1 MQICTTYNGGQRIQA
16 ESEANLPVELRS
28 VSERENTKMD
38 LREDEVTSLETMYY
52 WIWLLLVFGAGNRKI
67 WKVLEHYETP
77 QTAYTALQTEK
88 LSFLKEREIRSIK
101 TVTID
106 QVENVIQNCKEK
118 QIAMVCFDDENYPEQ
133 LRQIYNPPIVLF
145 YQGQL
150 SLLTDYPS
158 LTVVGTR
165 KPSQYSLQAAD
176 LLCRCLAKS
185 GMLLVS
191 GFAVGVDSVAH
202 RAALLSSGKTVAV
215 MGCGLDVPYPKVNAS
230 AKKYIVRNGL
240 ILTEFLPGTEPA
252 RQNFPMRNRVLAGVS
267 SGTLVIQAP
276 VGSGALIT
284 AEQAVE
290 QGKPV
295 FCLPPADIF
304 DNQYAGV
311 VKYLREGAIPVFAP
325 EDILREYHDSCE
337 QRLTEVSMDAIL
349 EQQPAIQSAQT
360 KKQPAVSPQ
369 KPSSEA
375 VEMAKSK
382 EYPTEE
388 VTVESVEQTVDVSV
402 LETMEG
408 LTRQIMALLLEQS
421 PLQIDQIVQTVQ
433 ADAEEVAACLTE
445 LAIAQL
451 IQRMPGQYYSVL

>member
-1 MQICTTYNGGQRIQA
+1 M
-16 ESEANLPVELRS
+16 
-28 VSERENTKMD
+28 
-38 LREDEVTSLETMYY
+38 ETIYY

-67 WKVLEHYETP
+67 WKILEHYETP

-88 LSFLKEREIRSIK
+88 LPFLKERDVRSIK
-101 TVTID
+101 TVTME
-106 QVENVIQNCKEK
+106 QVEKIIQNCKEK

-150 SLLTDYPS
+150 SLLTDYPC

-165 KPSQYSLQAAD
+165 NPSDYSIQTAD

-191 GFAVGVDSVAH
+191 GFAVGLDSVAH
-202 RAALLSSGKTVAV
+202 RAALLSGGKTVAV

-230 AKKYIVRNGL
+230 AKKYIIRNGL
-240 ILTEFLPGTEPA
+240 MLSEFLPGTEPA
-252 RQNFPMRNRVLAGVS
+252 RQNFPMRNRILAGVS

-284 AEQAVE
+284 AEQAME

-337 QRLTEVSMDAIL
+337 QRLQEISLDMIL
-349 EQQPAIQSAQT
+349 KQQSAE
-360 KKQPAVSPQ
+360 KPAQSAHTAAA
-369 KPSSEA
+369 SSRNTTDAVGENAASRKSSVKEVA
-375 VEMAKSK
+375 VEPVK
-382 EYPTEE
+382 PTA
-388 VTVESVEQTVDVSV
+388 DVAV
-402 LETMEG
+402 LETLEG
-408 LTRQIMALLLEQS
+408 LTKQIMALLLEQS

-451 IQRMPGQYYSVL
+451 VQRMPGQYYSVL

>member
-1 MQICTTYNGGQRIQA
+1 MH
-16 ESEANLPVELRS
+16 VE
-28 VSERENTKMD
+28 TI
-38 LREDEVTSLETMYY
+38 YY
-52 WIWLLLVFGAGNRKI
+52 WIWLLLVFRAGNRKI
-67 WKVLEHYETP
+67 WKILEHYETP
-77 QTAYTALQTEK
+77 QSAYTALQIEK
-88 LSFLKEREIRSIK
+88 LPFLKEREIRSIK
-101 TVTID
+101 AVTME
-106 QVENVIQNCKEK
+106 QVEKIIQNCKEK
-118 QIAMVCFDDENYPEQ
+118 QIAMVCFDDENYPES
-133 LRQIYNPPIVLF
+133 LRQIYNPPTVLF

-165 KPSQYSLQAAD
+165 KPSDYSIQTAD

-191 GFAVGVDSVAH
+191 GFAVGLDSVAH
-202 RAALLSSGKTVAV
+202 RAALLSGGKTVAV

-230 AKKYIVRNGL
+230 AKKYIIRNGL
-240 ILTEFLPGTEPA
+240 ILSEFLPGTEPA
-252 RQNFPMRNRVLAGVS
+252 RQNFPLRNRILAGVS

-284 AEQAVE
+284 AEQAME

-337 QRLTEVSMDAIL
+337 QQLQEISLDML
-349 EQQPAIQSAQT
+349 LKPQSAEKPAQAERMVAVPSGKAT
-360 KKQPAVSPQ
+360 NAADENVTSKKSSVKEVAAEAIKPKTNAV
-369 KPSSEA
+369 
-375 VEMAKSK
+375 
-382 EYPTEE
+382 
-388 VTVESVEQTVDVSV
+388 V
-402 LETMEG
+402 LETLEG
-408 LTRQIMALLLEQS
+408 RTKQIMALLLEQS
-421 PLQIDQIVQTVQ
+421 PLQIDQIVQAVQ

-451 IQRMPGQYYSVL
+451 VQRMPGQYYGVL

>member
-1 MQICTTYNGGQRIQA
+1 M
-16 ESEANLPVELRS
+16 
-28 VSERENTKMD
+28 
-38 LREDEVTSLETMYY
+38 ETIYY

-67 WKVLEHYETP
+67 WKILEHYETP

-88 LSFLKEREIRSIK
+88 LPFLKERDVRSIK
-101 TVTID
+101 TVTME
-106 QVENVIQNCKEK
+106 QVEKIIQNCKEK

-150 SLLTDYPS
+150 SLLTDYPC

-165 KPSQYSLQAAD
+165 NPSDYSIQTAD

-191 GFAVGVDSVAH
+191 GFAVGLDSVAH
-202 RAALLSSGKTVAV
+202 RAALLSGGKTVAV

-230 AKKYIVRNGL
+230 AKKYIIRNGL
-240 ILTEFLPGTEPA
+240 MLSEFLPGTEPA
-252 RQNFPMRNRVLAGVS
+252 RQNFPMRNRILAGVS

-284 AEQAVE
+284 AEQAME

-337 QRLTEVSMDAIL
+337 QRLQEISLDMIL
-349 EQQPAIQSAQT
+349 KQQSAE
-360 KKQPAVSPQ
+360 KPAQSAHTAAA
-369 KPSSEA
+369 SSRNTTDAVGENAASKISSVKEVA
-375 VEMAKSK
+375 VEPVKPAA
-382 EYPTEE
+382 
-388 VTVESVEQTVDVSV
+388 DAAV
-402 LETMEG
+402 LETLEG
-408 LTRQIMALLLEQS
+408 LTKQIMALLLEQS

-451 IQRMPGQYYSVL
+451 VQRMPGQYYSVL

>member
-1 MQICTTYNGGQRIQA
+1 M
-16 ESEANLPVELRS
+16 
-28 VSERENTKMD
+28 
-38 LREDEVTSLETMYY
+38 ETIYY

-67 WKVLEHYETP
+67 WKILEHYESP

-88 LSFLKEREIRSIK
+88 LPFLKERDVRSIK
-101 TVTID
+101 TVTME
-106 QVENVIQNCKEK
+106 QVEKIIQNCKEK

-150 SLLTDYPS
+150 SLLTDYPC

-165 KPSQYSLQAAD
+165 NPSDYSIQTAD

-191 GFAVGVDSVAH
+191 GFAVGLDSVAH
-202 RAALLSSGKTVAV
+202 RAALLSGGKTVAV

-230 AKKYIVRNGL
+230 AKKYIIRNGL
-240 ILTEFLPGTEPA
+240 MLSEFLPGTEPA
-252 RQNFPMRNRVLAGVS
+252 RQNFPMRNRILAGVS

-284 AEQAVE
+284 AEQAME

-337 QRLTEVSMDAIL
+337 QRLQEISLDMIL
-349 EQQPAIQSAQT
+349 KQQSAE
-360 KKQPAVSPQ
+360 KPAQSAHTAAA
-369 KPSSEA
+369 PSRNTTDAVGENAASKISSVKEVA
-375 VEMAKSK
+375 VEPVKPAA
-382 EYPTEE
+382 
-388 VTVESVEQTVDVSV
+388 DVAV
-402 LETMEG
+402 LETLEG
-408 LTRQIMALLLEQS
+408 LTKQIMALLLEQS

-451 IQRMPGQYYSVL
+451 VQRMPGQYYSVL

>member
-1 MQICTTYNGGQRIQA
+1 M
-16 ESEANLPVELRS
+16 
-28 VSERENTKMD
+28 
-38 LREDEVTSLETMYY
+38 ETIYY

-67 WKVLEHYETP
+67 WKILEHYETP

-88 LSFLKEREIRSIK
+88 LPFLKERDVRSIK
-101 TVTID
+101 TVTME
-106 QVENVIQNCKEK
+106 QVEKIIQNCKEK

-150 SLLTDYPS
+150 SLLTDYPC

-165 KPSQYSLQAAD
+165 NPSDYSIQTAD

-191 GFAVGVDSVAH
+191 GFAVGLDSVAH
-202 RAALLSSGKTVAV
+202 RAALLSGGKTVAV

-230 AKKYIVRNGL
+230 AKKYIIRNGL
-240 ILTEFLPGTEPA
+240 MLSEFLPGTEPA
-252 RQNFPMRNRVLAGVS
+252 RQNFPMRNRILAGVS

-284 AEQAVE
+284 AEQAME

-337 QRLTEVSMDAIL
+337 QRLQEISLDMIL
-349 EQQPAIQSAQT
+349 KQQSAE
-360 KKQPAVSPQ
+360 KPAQSAHTAAA
-369 KPSSEA
+369 PSRNTTDAVGENAASKISSVKEVA
-375 VEMAKSK
+375 VEPVKPAA
-382 EYPTEE
+382 
-388 VTVESVEQTVDVSV
+388 DVAV
-402 LETMEG
+402 LETLEG
-408 LTRQIMALLLEQS
+408 LTKQIMALLLEQS

-451 IQRMPGQYYSVL
+451 FQRMPGQYYSVL

>member
-1 MQICTTYNGGQRIQA
+1 M
-16 ESEANLPVELRS
+16 EAI
-28 VSERENTKMD
+28 
-38 LREDEVTSLETMYY
+38 YY
-52 WIWLLLVFGAGNRKI
+52 WIWLLLVFGVGNRKI

-88 LSFLKEREIRSIK
+88 LPFLKEQELRSIQ
-101 TVTID
+101 TVTME
-106 QVENVIQNCKEK
+106 QVEKIIQNCKEK
-118 QIAMVCFDDENYPEQ
+118 QIAIVCFDDENYPEQ

-150 SLLTDYPS
+150 SLLADYPA

-165 KPSQYSLQAAD
+165 NPSSYSIQTAD

-202 RAALLSSGKTVAV
+202 RAALFSGGKTVAV

-230 AKKYIVRNGL
+230 AKKYIIRNGL
-240 ILTEFLPGTEPA
+240 LLTEFLPGTVPA

-276 VGSGALIT
+276 IGSDALIT
-284 AEQAVE
+284 AEQAME

-337 QRLTEVSMDAIL
+337 QRLQEISMDTIL
-349 EQQPAIQSAQT
+349 KQRSAEKPVPSRHTAASSKNLPDAADEHAKEKKIT
-360 KKQPAVSPQ
+360 KKEVAAEPS
-369 KPSSEA
+369 KPTA
-375 VEMAKSK
+375 
-382 EYPTEE
+382 
-388 VTVESVEQTVDVSV
+388 DVSV
-402 LETMEG
+402 LETLEG
-408 LTRQIMALLLEQS
+408 LTKQVMALLLEHS
-421 PLQIDQIVQTVQ
+421 PLQIDQIVQMIQ

-445 LAIAQL
+445 LAIEQL
-451 IQRMPGQYYSVL
+451 VQRMPGQYYSVL

>member
-1 MQICTTYNGGQRIQA
+1 M
-16 ESEANLPVELRS
+16 
-28 VSERENTKMD
+28 
-38 LREDEVTSLETMYY
+38 ETIYY

-67 WKVLEHYETP
+67 WKILEHYETP

-88 LSFLKEREIRSIK
+88 LPFLKERDVRSIK
-101 TVTID
+101 TVTME
-106 QVENVIQNCKEK
+106 QVEKIIQNCKEK

-150 SLLTDYPS
+150 SLLTDYPC

-165 KPSQYSLQAAD
+165 NPSDYSIQTAD

-191 GFAVGVDSVAH
+191 GFAVGLDSVAH
-202 RAALLSSGKTVAV
+202 RAALLSGGKTVAV

-230 AKKYIVRNGL
+230 AKKYIIRNGL
-240 ILTEFLPGTEPA
+240 MLSEFLPGTEPA
-252 RQNFPMRNRVLAGVS
+252 RQNFPMRNRILAGVS

-284 AEQAVE
+284 AEQAME

-325 EDILREYHDSCE
+325 EDILREYYDSCE
-337 QRLTEVSMDAIL
+337 QRLQEISLDMIL
-349 EQQPAIQSAQT
+349 KQQSAE
-360 KKQPAVSPQ
+360 KPAQSAHTAAA
-369 KPSSEA
+369 PSRNTTDAVGENAASKISSVKEVA
-375 VEMAKSK
+375 VEPVKPAA
-382 EYPTEE
+382 
-388 VTVESVEQTVDVSV
+388 DVAV
-402 LETMEG
+402 LETLEG
-408 LTRQIMALLLEQS
+408 LTKQIMALLLEQS

-451 IQRMPGQYYSVL
+451 VQRMPGQYYSVL

>member
-1 MQICTTYNGGQRIQA
+1 M
-16 ESEANLPVELRS
+16 
-28 VSERENTKMD
+28 
-38 LREDEVTSLETMYY
+38 ETIYY

-67 WKVLEHYETP
+67 WKILEHYETP

-88 LSFLKEREIRSIK
+88 LPFLKERDVRSIK
-101 TVTID
+101 TVTME
-106 QVENVIQNCKEK
+106 QVEKIIQNCKEK

-150 SLLTDYPS
+150 SLLTDYPC

-165 KPSQYSLQAAD
+165 NPSDYSIQTAD

-191 GFAVGVDSVAH
+191 GFAVGLDSVAH
-202 RAALLSSGKTVAV
+202 RAALLSGGKTVAV

-230 AKKYIVRNGL
+230 AKKYIIRNGL
-240 ILTEFLPGTEPA
+240 MLSEFLPGTEPA
-252 RQNFPMRNRVLAGVS
+252 RQNFPMRNRILAGVS

-284 AEQAVE
+284 AEQAME

-337 QRLTEVSMDAIL
+337 QRLQEISLDMIL
-349 EQQPAIQSAQT
+349 KQQSAE
-360 KKQPAVSPQ
+360 KPAQSAHTAAA
-369 KPSSEA
+369 PSRNTTDAVGENAASKISSVKEVA
-375 VEMAKSK
+375 VEPVKPAA
-382 EYPTEE
+382 
-388 VTVESVEQTVDVSV
+388 DVAV
-402 LETMEG
+402 LETLEG
-408 LTRQIMALLLEQS
+408 LTKQIMALLLEQS

-451 IQRMPGQYYSVL
+451 VQRMPGQYYSVL

>member
-1 MQICTTYNGGQRIQA
+1 M
-16 ESEANLPVELRS
+16 
-28 VSERENTKMD
+28 
-38 LREDEVTSLETMYY
+38 ETIYY

-67 WKVLEHYETP
+67 WKILEHYETP

-88 LSFLKEREIRSIK
+88 LPFLKERDVRSIK
-101 TVTID
+101 TVTME
-106 QVENVIQNCKEK
+106 QVEKIIQNCKEK

-150 SLLTDYPS
+150 SLLTDYPC

-165 KPSQYSLQAAD
+165 NPSDYSIQTAD

-191 GFAVGVDSVAH
+191 GFAVGLDSVAH
-202 RAALLSSGKTVAV
+202 RAALLSGGKTVAV

-230 AKKYIVRNGL
+230 AKKYIIRNGL
-240 ILTEFLPGTEPA
+240 MLSEFLPGTEPA
-252 RQNFPMRNRVLAGVS
+252 RQNFPMRNRILAGVS

-284 AEQAVE
+284 AEQAME

-337 QRLTEVSMDAIL
+337 QRLQEISLDMIL
-349 EQQPAIQSAQT
+349 KQQSAE
-360 KKQPAVSPQ
+360 KPAQSAHAAAA
-369 KPSSEA
+369 SSRNTTDAVGENAASRKSSVKEVA
-375 VEMAKSK
+375 VEPVKPAA
-382 EYPTEE
+382 
-388 VTVESVEQTVDVSV
+388 DVAV
-402 LETMEG
+402 LETLEG
-408 LTRQIMALLLEQS
+408 LTKQIMALLLEQS

-451 IQRMPGQYYSVL
+451 VQRMPGQYYSVL

>member
-1 MQICTTYNGGQRIQA
+1 M
-16 ESEANLPVELRS
+16 
-28 VSERENTKMD
+28 
-38 LREDEVTSLETMYY
+38 ETIYY

-67 WKVLEHYETP
+67 WKILEHYETP

-88 LSFLKEREIRSIK
+88 LPFLKERDVRSIK
-101 TVTID
+101 TVTME
-106 QVENVIQNCKEK
+106 QVEKIIQNCREK

-150 SLLTDYPS
+150 SVLTDYPS

-165 KPSQYSLQAAD
+165 NPSDYSIQTAD

-202 RAALLSSGKTVAV
+202 RAALLSGGKTVAV
-215 MGCGLDVPYPKVNAS
+215 MGCGLDIPYPKVNAPS
-230 AKKYIVRNGL
+230 KKYIIRNGL
-240 ILTEFLPGTEPA
+240 MLTEFLPGTEPA
-252 RQNFPMRNRVLAGVS
+252 RQNFPMRNRILAGVS

-284 AEQAVE
+284 AEQAME

-337 QRLTEVSMDAIL
+337 ERLQEISVDTIL
-349 EQQPAIQSAQT
+349 KQQSVRKPVQSE
-360 KKQPAVSPQ
+360 KQAAAPSP
-369 KPSSEA
+369 KPMGETARLS
-375 VEMAKSK
+375 KSK
-382 EYPTEE
+382 KESTEE
-388 VTVESVEQTVDVSV
+388 TVEPVKPAAAASG
-402 LETMEG
+402 LETLEG
-408 LTRQIMALLLEQS
+408 LTKQIMALLLEQS

-451 IQRMPGQYYSVL
+451 VQRMPGQYYSVL

>member
-1 MQICTTYNGGQRIQA
+1 M
-16 ESEANLPVELRS
+16 
-28 VSERENTKMD
+28 
-38 LREDEVTSLETMYY
+38 ETMYY

-67 WKVLEHYETP
+67 WKVLEQYETP

-88 LSFLKEREIRSIK
+88 LPFLKEREIRSIK
-101 TVTID
+101 AVTMD
-106 QVENVIQNCKEK
+106 QVEKIIQNCKEK
-118 QIAMVCFDDENYPEQ
+118 QIAVVCFDDENYPEP
-133 LRQIYNPPIVLF
+133 LRQIYNPPTVLF

-150 SLLTDYPS
+150 SLLADYPA

-165 KPSQYSLQAAD
+165 KPSQYSIQTAD

-202 RAALLSSGKTVAV
+202 RAALLSGGKTVAV

-230 AKKYIVRNGL
+230 AKKYIIRNGL
-240 ILTEFLPGTEPA
+240 LLTEFLPGTEPA

-284 AEQAVE
+284 AEQAME

-325 EDILREYHDSCE
+325 EDILREYHDSFE
-337 QRLTEVSMDAIL
+337 QRLTEVSIDAIL
-349 EQQPAIQSAQT
+349 EQQPAFPSAQT
-360 KKQPAVSPQ
+360 AKQSAVSSQ
-369 KPSSEA
+369 KPPSQATET
-375 VEMAKSK
+375 AKSK
-382 EYPTEE
+382 VRSTEE
-388 VTVESVEQTVDVSV
+388 VTVEPVRQTVDASV
-402 LETMEG
+402 LETLEG
-408 LTRQIMALLLEQS
+408 VTRKIMALLLEQS
-421 PLQIDQIVQTVQ
+421 PIQIDQIVQTVQ

-445 LAIAQL
+445 LAIEQL
-451 IQRMPGQYYSVL
+451 IQRLPGQYYSVL

>member
-1 MQICTTYNGGQRIQA
+1 M
-16 ESEANLPVELRS
+16 
-28 VSERENTKMD
+28 
-38 LREDEVTSLETMYY
+38 ETIYY

-67 WKVLEHYETP
+67 WKILEHYETP

-88 LSFLKEREIRSIK
+88 LPFLKERDVRSIK
-101 TVTID
+101 TVTME
-106 QVENVIQNCKEK
+106 QVEKIIQNCKEK

-150 SLLTDYPS
+150 SLLTDYPC

-165 KPSQYSLQAAD
+165 NPSDYSIQTAD

-191 GFAVGVDSVAH
+191 GFAVGLDSVAH
-202 RAALLSSGKTVAV
+202 RAALLSGGKTVAV

-230 AKKYIVRNGL
+230 AKKYIIRNGL
-240 ILTEFLPGTEPA
+240 MLSEFLPGTEPA
-252 RQNFPMRNRVLAGVS
+252 RQNFPMRNRILAGVS

-284 AEQAVE
+284 AEQAME

-337 QRLTEVSMDAIL
+337 QRLQEISLDMIL
-349 EQQPAIQSAQT
+349 KQQSAE
-360 KKQPAVSPQ
+360 KPAQSAHTAAA
-369 KPSSEA
+369 SSRNTTDAVGENAASKISSVKEVA
-375 VEMAKSK
+375 VEPVKPAA
-382 EYPTEE
+382 
-388 VTVESVEQTVDVSV
+388 DVAV
-402 LETMEG
+402 LETLEG
-408 LTRQIMALLLEQS
+408 LTKQIMALLLEQS

-451 IQRMPGQYYSVL
+451 VQRMPGQYYSVL

>member
-1 MQICTTYNGGQRIQA
+1 M
-16 ESEANLPVELRS
+16 EAI
-28 VSERENTKMD
+28 
-38 LREDEVTSLETMYY
+38 YY
-52 WIWLLLVFGAGNRKI
+52 WIWLLLVFGVGNRKI

-88 LSFLKEREIRSIK
+88 LPFLKEQELRSIQ
-101 TVTID
+101 TVTME
-106 QVENVIQNCKEK
+106 QVEKIIQNCKEK
-118 QIAMVCFDDENYPEQ
+118 QIAIVCFDDENYPEQ

-150 SLLTDYPS
+150 SLLADYPA

-165 KPSQYSLQAAD
+165 NPSSYSIQTAD

-202 RAALLSSGKTVAV
+202 RAALFSGGKTVAV

-230 AKKYIVRNGL
+230 AKKYIIRNGL
-240 ILTEFLPGTEPA
+240 LLTEFLPGTVPA

-276 VGSGALIT
+276 IGSGALIT
-284 AEQAVE
+284 AEQAME

-304 DNQYAGV
+304 DNQYVGV

-337 QRLTEVSMDAIL
+337 QRLQEISMDTIL
-349 EQQPAIQSAQT
+349 KQRSAEKPVPSRHTAASSKNLPDAADEHAKEKKIT
-360 KKQPAVSPQ
+360 KKEVAAEPS
-369 KPSSEA
+369 KPTA
-375 VEMAKSK
+375 
-382 EYPTEE
+382 
-388 VTVESVEQTVDVSV
+388 DVSV
-402 LETMEG
+402 LETLEG
-408 LTRQIMALLLEQS
+408 LTKQVMALLLEHS
-421 PLQIDQIVQTVQ
+421 PLQIDQIVQMIQ

-445 LAIAQL
+445 LAIEQL
-451 IQRMPGQYYSVL
+451 VQRMPGQYYSVL